1 VEFVIGNVYLVIVE
15 LGSMPR
21 TLWGFNYKL
30 QIHNHKLLRLAAPCY
45 EIDPPVDNPLYL
57 P

>member
-1 VEFVIGNVYLVIVE
+1 MEFVIGNVYLVIVE